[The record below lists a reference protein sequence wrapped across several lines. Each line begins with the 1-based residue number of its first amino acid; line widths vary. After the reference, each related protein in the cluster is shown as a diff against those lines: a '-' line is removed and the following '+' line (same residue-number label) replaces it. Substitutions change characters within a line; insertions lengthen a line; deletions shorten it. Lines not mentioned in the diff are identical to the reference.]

1 MKIREFFVV
10 LTVFFMFFWMSGLV
24 EAAGMPLKFPAFS
37 TKDLDGRAVTD
48 SIFAENEITMINF
61 WATWCPP
68 CVAEMPDLGEL
79 AKTLLE
85 DSDRKDAL
93 IGILLDADDRGALEK
108 ARQILSKSGAGF
120 PILRPSSEMQ
130 SIIGAIDAI
139 PTTIFV
145 DSEGNIVG
153 SAVIGARSSQAY
165 LQAISAAWKE
175 AYE

>member
-1 MKIREFFVV
+1 MKIRELFVV
-10 LTVFFMFFWMSGLV
+10 LTVFFMLFWMSGLV
-24 EAAGMPLKFPAFS
+24 EAAGMPSKFPAFS

-48 SIFAENEITMINF
+48 SVFTENEITMINF

-85 DSDRKDAL
+85 DSDRKGAL
-93 IGILLDADDRGALEK
+93 IGILLDVDDRGALEK
-108 ARQILSKSGAGF
+108 ARQILTKSGADF
-120 PILRPSSEMQ
+120 PILRPSSEMH
-130 SIIGAIDAI
+130 SMIRAIDAI

-145 DSEGNIVG
+145 DSAGNIVG

-165 LQAISAAWKE
+165 LQAMSAAWKE